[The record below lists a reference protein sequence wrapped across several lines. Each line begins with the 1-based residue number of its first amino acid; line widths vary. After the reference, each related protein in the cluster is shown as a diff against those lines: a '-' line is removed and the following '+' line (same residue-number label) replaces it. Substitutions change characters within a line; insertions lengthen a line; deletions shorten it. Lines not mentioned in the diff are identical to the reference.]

1 MNFSLKQKKFCI
13 VLWLKVAAD
22 CAKHCPVVAVGVV
35 LVTDAIS
42 AMGLP
47 DGVHHVGSQSVEV
60 RNNRA
65 VVAGTDTLC
74 GRYRSGQAE
83 FHRLL

>member
-1 MNFSLKQKKFCI
+1 MSVMI
-13 VLWLKVAAD
+13 AD
-22 CAKHCPVVAVGVV
+22 ALGAV

-47 DGVHHVGSQSVEV
+47 SGLHHLGSQSVEV

-65 VVAGTDTLC
+65 VIAGTDTLC
-74 GRYRSGQAE
+74 GRWDSLTTV
-83 FHRLL
+83 FLLLF